1 MNQPEALALATLAY
15 CCNTA
20 NAIMYALT
28 GTSPSSAAEVR
39 SDELAQPYSG
49 TPGGLNAEYPAVSA
63 ALPAAGRCAAQKAP
77 RISPQEMVVQLKQL
91 ADDPARL
98 TPVLNR
104 HIEEIICTHRYKN
117 HDRAIASFKE
127 SLSRWVGRMRLINGL
142 SAKELWTYFT
152 QNNEYWI
159 ITPGSSCWPGQL
171 SDLSRITDST
181 PPLCLWG
188 KGDPNAL
195 ISCDSPVGIVG
206 SRDCTEYGRSTA
218 FNAARQA
225 ALHGHCIV
233 SGGAMG
239 IDACAHWG
247 ALSAYQDIGDQ
258 CGKTV
263 AIFAG
268 GLNTCGPK
276 CNSNLFDTI
285 CSHHGALIS
294 ELPPDTLPESFRF
307 LMRNRLIASLSRTLI
322 VAQARHR
329 SGALNSATW
338 AADMNRDVYA
348 APGDNNKPYNTG
360 CNALIAEGK
369 ATLLLSSTDIS
380 GICHSAHPPCTR

>member
-49 TPGGLNAEYPAVSA
+49 TPSALAAEYPAASA
-63 ALPAAGRCAAQKAP
+63 VLPTAGRCAAQKDP

-98 TPVLNR
+98 APVLNR

-127 SLSRWVGRMRLINGL
+127 SLSRWAGRMRLINGL

-195 ISCDSPVGIVG
+195 ISCNSPVGIVG

-218 FNAARQA
+218 FNA
-225 ALHGHCIV
+225 
-233 SGGAMG
+233 
-239 IDACAHWG
+239 WG
-247 ALSAYQDIGDQ
+247 
-258 CGKTV
+258 
-263 AIFAG
+263 
-268 GLNTCGPK
+268 
-276 CNSNLFDTI
+276 
-285 CSHHGALIS
+285 
-294 ELPPDTLPESFRF
+294 
-307 LMRNRLIASLSRTLI
+307 
-322 VAQARHR
+322 
-329 SGALNSATW
+329 
-338 AADMNRDVYA
+338 
-348 APGDNNKPYNTG
+348 
-360 CNALIAEGK
+360 
-369 ATLLLSSTDIS
+369 
-380 GICHSAHPPCTR
+380 